1 MSISS
6 YLTNFLESGDIHKTD
21 IILLHSNISR
31 LYKNLKKEN
40 YRFSINDI
48 SDFFVNYFLSKG
60 TMIIPTFNFDFCKG
74 AEFSIGETVSQMG
87 ALSESLRL
95 KSGKNRTW
103 HPVYSFIIFGN
114 VPKDLIEYKDYSAFG
129 KKSVFEWLTNNEGKI
144 GVIDLPD
151 QKSMTYYHYVE
162 ECHKVKWRYM
172 KTFFGNYKDFNN
184 NVSSIKARVY
194 VRNLKKNIK
203 TKVDG
208 MEKILWNKNLYKSKN
223 RFSTKG
229 CRSIRAKLLK
239 KEVDEIILSN
249 LAEGNLYIKDE

>member
-1 MSISS
+1 M
-6 YLTNFLESGDIHKTD
+6 
-21 IILLHSNISR
+21 
-31 LYKNLKKEN
+31 
-40 YRFSINDI
+40 
-48 SDFFVNYFLSKG
+48 
-60 TMIIPTFNFDFCKG
+60 
-74 AEFSIGETVSQMG
+74 
-87 ALSESLRL
+87 
-95 KSGKNRTW
+95 
-103 HPVYSFIIFGN
+103 
-114 VPKDLIEYKDYSAFG
+114 EY
-129 KKSVFEWLTNNEGKI
+129 I
-144 GVIDLPD
+144 
-151 QKSMTYYHYVE
+151 
-162 ECHKVKWRYM
+162 

-194 VRNLKKNIK
+194 ARNLKKNIK